1 MSSHSDRVKQEI
13 LQKLKGLSQ
22 TVTDSIGDMS
32 KGKPIF
38 CESSVT
44 NNRMQ
49 ICNSCQFFIQ
59 STSQCKKCGCF
70 MTAKTRLKQSQCP
83 VGKWGKDI

>member
-1 MSSHSDRVKQEI
+1 MSNPEKVKQEI
-13 LQKLKGLSQ
+13 LQKLKGLSE
-22 TVTDSIGDMS
+22 TVTDSIGQMS

-38 CESSVT
+38 CESAT
-44 NNRMQ
+44 INNRMQ
-49 ICNSCQFFIQ
+49 ICNSCLYYVKG
-59 STSQCKKCGCF
+59 TSQCKKCGCF

>member
-49 ICNSCQFFIQ
+49 ICNSCPFFIQ